1 MTKRRGLASH
11 KTSRAQIKL
20 ATSRYFIA
28 GKLIGI
34 LFLGLSGC
42 TSPPVLPTI
51 SSISMQQTAAVLTEN
66 APPPTFQGTISF
78 LPIDAHL
85 SDQPAWD
92 ATLEIVFDGTR
103 ADDPPSSQRTAT
115 GTLNVQL
122 FHDELTSARRVLF
135 NADGAAFGLSDARE
149 LEAVRLGNDYYL
161 VTQGVCGTV
170 TDTASRQI
178 ADLSAGGL
186 LGGIAQAAPTGAR
199 QELNG
204 LPSWEYR
211 FLTSNVTVPLVHVQA
226 NGSVTV
232 AAGSLWVAP
241 SVNAVTRFTLTVN
254 VQNVTLLN
262 ASLPVTG
269 QLRETYTL
277 GTVGQMHN
285 ISIPFGC

>member
-1 MTKRRGLASH
+1 
-11 KTSRAQIKL
+11 
-20 ATSRYFIA
+20 
-28 GKLIGI
+28 
-34 LFLGLSGC
+34 
-42 TSPPVLPTI
+42 
-51 SSISMQQTAAVLTEN
+51 MQQTAEVLTEN
-66 APPPTFQGTISF
+66 APPPAFQGTVSF
-78 LPIDAHL
+78 SPIDAHL

-92 ATLEIVFDGTR
+92 ATIQITFDGVR
-103 ADDPPSSQRTAT
+103 ADDPANNQRPAT
-115 GTLNVQL
+115 GTLNAQL

-135 NADGAAFGLSDARE
+135 NAEGSAFGLTDARQ

-161 VTQGVCGTV
+161 VTQDVCGKV
-170 TDTASRQI
+170 TDTANRQI

-186 LGGIAQAAPTGAR
+186 LGGISQATLTGAR

-204 LPSWEYR
+204 LASWEYR
-211 FLTSNVTVPLVHVQA
+211 FLTTDVSVPLVHVQS

-241 SVNAVTRFTLTVN
+241 SVNAATRFTLTVN

-262 ASLPVTG
+262 AAQPVTG

-277 GTVGQMHN
+277 GSVGQLHN

>member
-1 MTKRRGLASH
+1 
-11 KTSRAQIKL
+11 
-20 ATSRYFIA
+20 
-28 GKLIGI
+28 
-34 LFLGLSGC
+34 
-42 TSPPVLPTI
+42 
-51 SSISMQQTAAVLTEN
+51 MQQTASVLTEN
-66 APPPTFQGTISF
+66 APPPAFQGTLSF
-78 LPIDAHL
+78 SPIDAHL

-92 ATLEIVFDGTR
+92 ATVQITFDGVR
-103 ADDPPSSQRTAT
+103 ADDPPNNQRPAT

-135 NADGAAFGLSDARE
+135 NADGIAFGLTNPRQ

-161 VTQGVCGTV
+161 VAQGVCGKV
-170 TDTASRQI
+170 TDAATRAI

-186 LGGIAQAAPTGAR
+186 LGGIAQATLTGAR
-199 QELNG
+199 QELNS

-211 FLTSNVTVPLVHVQA
+211 FLTTDVNVPLARVQA

-254 VQNVTLLN
+254 VQNVTLLQT
-262 ASLPVTG
+262 AQPVTG
-269 QLRETYTL
+269 QLREMYTL
-277 GTVGQMHN
+277 GTVGQLHN

>member
-1 MTKRRGLASH
+1 MPAPPLHFVARGQRDEVIRNPRH
-11 KTSRAQIKL
+11 
-20 ATSRYFIA
+20 
-28 GKLIGI
+28 I
-34 LFLGLSGC
+34 LFSITLLFFALSAC
-42 TSPPVLPTI
+42 TPPPALPTA
-51 SSISMQQTAAVLTEN
+51 SSISMQQTAVVLTQN
-66 APPPTFQGTISF
+66 APPPGFQGTISF
-78 LPIDAHL
+78 PQIDAHL

-92 ATLEIVFDGTR
+92 ATVQMAFDGVR
-103 ADDPPSSQRTAT
+103 ADDPPGNQRPAT

-135 NADGAAFGLSDARE
+135 NAEGAAFGLTDARQ

-161 VTQGVCGTV
+161 VTQGVCGKV
-170 TDTASRQI
+170 TDASSRQV

-186 LGGIAQAAPTGAR
+186 LGGVGHATPTGAR
-199 QELNG
+199 QEMNG
-204 LPSWEYR
+204 LPSWEYI
-211 FLTSNVTVPLVHVQA
+211 FKSDSVSVPLAHLQP

-241 SVNAVTRFTLTVN
+241 SANAVVRFTLTVN

-262 ASLPVTG
+262 ATQPVTG

-277 GTVGQMHN
+277 GTVGQLHN